1 MPMKTK
7 YFKDC
12 QSLEEVKRR
21 YKELALIHHPDRGGN
36 TATMQE
42 INNEYENIKKN
53 PFFEFAKQSQAQ
65 QDDFLRYPDLIDQ
78 VIKLHGVIVELIGD
92 WLWLSGNTYP
102 HRTILKDLG
111 FFFAPKKLMWYY
123 RPPEYK
129 APNSKPMDIEE
140 IRNKYGSEL
149 ISGKFHSFVLN

>member
-12 QSLEEVKRR
+12 QSLDEVKRR

-92 WLWLSGNTYP
+92 WL
-102 HRTILKDLG
+102 
-111 FFFAPKKLMWYY
+111 
-123 RPPEYK
+123 
-129 APNSKPMDIEE
+129 
-140 IRNKYGSEL
+140 
-149 ISGKFHSFVLN
+149 